1 MIKSINSS
9 LVKEY
14 KKWYIDWT
22 FWLLFLVLN
31 MSGNLGFGIIF
42 NDKFFVIS
50 TFVITSLYLIKNR
63 GYTYQFAIFLLAFT
77 IITLFP
83 GIYESGKFA
92 FSSTI
97 HITMKVAIGVNTI
110 LILKK
115 SFIPYYIGTITA
127 FAIISLICFTLNSIG
142 YVVPYIPVIETS
154 MDEGYIFRVSSVFY
168 TQLFNP
174 LAGELTLRNCG
185 PFWEPGAY
193 QGFLNL
199 ALTILIL
206 TYPDRNKWFYIVAGI
221 LITTI
226 ITTYSTGGYI
236 VLFAN
241 IALLLSFEKKL
252 DPVFKALILALCL
265 FFAYNIYYTTDFLH
279 EKVDGDT
286 GRLGFSL
293 NDFGNGLYFLFG
305 YGYSSAS
312 FTEST
317 LNTASGLINLIKY
330 SGFCGFI
337 LYNITLFAIKPN
349 PKRFIWGII
358 ICLIL
363 MNEPFLTAGS
373 FWWSVPFIWQYMES
387 INPQLI
393 ER

>member
-1 MIKSINSS
+1 
-9 LVKEY
+9 
-14 KKWYIDWT
+14 
-22 FWLLFLVLN
+22 

-337 LYNITLFAIKPN
+337 LYNITLFGIKPN